1 LRYQGVVRIEDE
13 IKQKS
18 FKSKKEKALVNLVF
32 TYNWI
37 KEKRSKTYKEFGLS
51 SQQFNILRILRGQH
65 PNAASVK
72 LLTERMLDK
81 MSNASRLVDKLLEK
95 ELVDRHYCPN
105 DRRQVDVLITKKGLN
120 LINAASIKGD
130 ELLKDFAITET
141 EAATLSAILDKIR
154 D

>member
-1 LRYQGVVRIEDE
+1 MRYQGVMRIEDE

-81 MSNASRLVDKLLEK
+81 MSNASRLVDKLLE
-95 ELVDRHYCPN
+95 P
-105 DRRQVDVLITKKGLN
+105 
-120 LINAASIKGD
+120 
-130 ELLKDFAITET
+130 
-141 EAATLSAILDKIR
+141 KI
-154 D
+154 